1 MTFTAGSTSFQRDRA
16 TFSAAEA
23 GKRVQRL
30 SNRDVPVREGLSYL
44 HDFVARSVAG
54 LQFTPQD
61 RDNFEFALAAR
72 SLDGDTIVGTA
83 RYSPVR
89 GERTRE
95 LIADGRNNYMLTIH
109 DEDYESARPGGGTL
123 SVKAGDVVI
132 VSESMRHSF
141 SLPGTKLTAIVLDER
156 RLASL
161 APDVRKRPMHRIA
174 ADTPSAGLIAGYA
187 NLLLGEAPVEAAAA
201 RLASNHLY
209 QLTALALNHN
219 GSPSEP
225 DLPGIGGAR
234 LALIKKDIASNA
246 TDPDLNIIDIARR
259 QRVTARYV
267 QRLFEREGTSFGQYL
282 RDLRLDFVR
291 AQIEAGDDR
300 TISTIAFDIG
310 FGDLSHFNKGFRQRF
325 GATPTEIRAQA
336 LRDLK

>member
-1 MTFTAGSTSFQRDRA
+1 MTFTALSTSFQRDRA

-30 SNRDVPVREGLSYL
+30 SNLDVPVREGLSYL

-54 LQFTPQD
+54 LQFTPRD

-72 SLDGDTIVGTA
+72 SLDGDTVVGTA

-201 RLASNHLY
+201 RLASDHLY

-219 GSPSEP
+219 GGPSEP

-259 QRVTARYV
+259 QRVSARYV
-267 QRLFEREGTSFGQYL
+267 QRLFEREGTSFGQYV
-282 RDLRLDFVR
+282 RDLRLDFAR

-300 TISTIAFDIG
+300 TISAIAFDIG

-325 GATPTEIRAQA
+325 GATPTEIRARA
-336 LRDLK
+336 LHELG